1 MIESPKEIEKTLLIQ
16 LQEISEEI
24 SNLVFK
30 GDYDTIPGLEKSRL
44 DIIKCFKEKPSKLGL
59 QKIKLILN
67 QNKIFIKDIESKKN
81 QLKKKHRI
89 VEEIFLAY
97 GK

>member
-1 MIESPKEIEKTLLIQ
+1 MNKSSNEIEKTLLLQ

-24 SNLVFK
+24 STLVSK
-30 GDYDTIPGLEKSRL
+30 GEYDIIPTLEKSRL
-44 DIIKCFKEKPSKLGL
+44 EIIKCFKEKPSKLGL
-59 QKIKLILN
+59 KKLIDIMN
-67 QNKIFIKDIESKKN
+67 QNKICIKDIENKKC
-81 QLKKKHRI
+81 QLKKNHKI